1 LIRVEV
7 VYALPD
13 EQRILELELPDGAR
27 IADALARAE
36 VAPGFDQ
43 LDLATMPIGVYGR
56 VVDRDH
62 ALADG
67 DRVEIYR
74 PLLIDP
80 KEARRLRAKNQLG

>member
-13 EQRILELELPDGAR
+13 EQWIIELELPDGAR
-27 IADALARAE
+27 VADALAR
-36 VAPGFDQ
+36 VAGVPGFDR
-43 LDLATMPIGVYGR
+43 LDLATMPVGVYGR
-56 VVDRDH
+56 VLDRDH
-62 ALADG
+62 ALTDG

-80 KEARRLRAKNQLG
+80 KEARRLRAGNQLD